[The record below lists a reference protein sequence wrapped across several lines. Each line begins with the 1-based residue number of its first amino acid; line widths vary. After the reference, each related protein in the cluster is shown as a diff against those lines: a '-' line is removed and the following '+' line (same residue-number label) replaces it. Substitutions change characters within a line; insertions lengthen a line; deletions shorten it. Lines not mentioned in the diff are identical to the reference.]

1 MTGNAYVP
9 WHAEVA
15 RILSERHPSAT
26 VTHET
31 QLGGGINAVVAE
43 CGPDTVIVIS
53 DDALGIYTRAQW
65 FGGEGEENGD
75 FPYSDDMGSPEDA
88 VSKAEPYISAAGC

>member
-1 MTGNAYVP
+1 MSDYIE

-15 RILSERHPSAT
+15 RIVTERHPSAT

-31 QLGGGINAVVAE
+31 QLGGGTNAVVIE
-43 CGPDTVIVIS
+43 CGEDTVVVIT

-65 FGGEGEENGD
+65 FGDEDESDGEFPFSDVMGTPEE
-75 FPYSDDMGSPEDA
+75 A
-88 VSKAEPYISAAGC
+88 AERANPYIVAAGC

>member
-1 MTGNAYVP
+1 MSDYVE

-15 RILSERHPSAT
+15 RIVTERHPLAK

-31 QLGGGINAVVAE
+31 QLGGGINAVTVE
-43 CGPDTVIVIS
+43 CGEDTVVVIS

-65 FGGEGEENGD
+65 FGDEGDENGE
-75 FPYSDDMGSPEDA
+75 FPYSGVMGAPEEATD
-88 VSKAEPYISAAGC
+88 KAKPYIVAAGC

>member
-1 MTGNAYVP
+1 MSDYIE

-15 RILSERHPSAT
+15 RIVTERHPSAR

-31 QLGGGINAVVAE
+31 QLGGGINGVTVE
-43 CGPDTVIVIS
+43 CGEDTVVVIS

-65 FGGEGEENGD
+65 YGDEGEENAE
-75 FPYSDDMGSPEDA
+75 FPISDVMGSPEEAAD
-88 VSKAEPYISAAGC
+88 KAQPYIVAAGC

>member
-1 MTGNAYVP
+1 VSDYIA

-15 RILSERHPSAT
+15 RIVAERHPLAT

-31 QLGGGINAVVAE
+31 QLGGGINAVTVE
-43 CGPDTVIVIS
+43 CGDDTVVVIS

-65 FGGEGEENGD
+65 FGDEDDADGEFPITDVMGTPEEAAD
-75 FPYSDDMGSPEDA
+75 
-88 VSKAEPYISAAGC
+88 KAQPYITAAGC